1 MSDDEGAFTTGEV
14 LTNNQSTEN
23 TTTLD
28 VDKEI
33 FDFGKDLDLPQ
44 IQPEENGLLF
54 YYFVVSTPKFLT
66 NYSIF
71 FFNLKKVIY
80 NI

>member
-54 YYFVVSTPKFLT
+54 YYFVALT
-66 NYSIF
+66 LLNF
-71 FFNLKKVIY
+71 
-80 NI
+80 